1 MIIDAQGKLLI
12 APPGM
17 PDPRFR
23 KTVVYVWKHDVS
35 GASGVIVNKRCQR
48 PPFKHICTEG
58 GILYKKD
65 VNPHVYYGG
74 PVLNNVV
81 GVLHSTEYRLP
92 STNMVT
98 GGKVGFTLDSRIL
111 QDVARN
117 NGPLNKI
124 GTLGMCSWN
133 ASQLDEEIEHPHTP
147 AMSWLMLDYDE
158 KLVFGQSANAKPD
171 DIWQDCLSRAIV
183 NKTKEITSKIF
194 KD

>member
-48 PPFKHICTEG
+48 PTFKHICTEG

-81 GVLHSTEYRLP
+81 GVLHSTEYKLS
-92 STNMVT
+92 STNMLPEAR
-98 GGKVGFTLDSRIL
+98 LDSHWTAGYCRTWL
-111 QDVARN
+111 
-117 NGPLNKI
+117 
-124 GTLGMCSWN
+124 GTMV
-133 ASQLDEEIEHPHTP
+133 H
-147 AMSWLMLDYDE
+147 
-158 KLVFGQSANAKPD
+158 
-171 DIWQDCLSRAIV
+171 
-183 NKTKEITSKIF
+183 
-194 KD
+194 